1 MKIGFLFSGQGAQYS
16 NMGLD
21 LYESDS
27 IYRETVEQASA
38 LTGMDLGTIYRNE
51 NNELAQTVYVQPA
64 IVTMSLGITRM
75 LKRDLPQLDVRGMVG
90 LSLGEYS
97 ALIAADSLDFE
108 NGMRV
113 LKDRAMYM
121 QSDAEKTDGA
131 MAAVMKT
138 DIDVI
143 ENICKKA
150 SNETEVVCPANYNSP
165 KQVVIGG
172 NKAAVVRAIK
182 LFHEQE
188 IKNVIPLKVSGAFH
202 TPLFKK
208 ASSLMGKR
216 LANVQF
222 EKTTVPVISNTT
234 AQPFAPE
241 KTKEILTRQLT
252 SPTHFHQCV
261 DYMIN
266 NLGINTVVEIGPG
279 QTLSKFT
286 KQIDKKIERYHIDNQ
301 SNYQK
306 FIEASRG

>member
-16 NMGLD
+16 KMGLD
-21 LYESDS
+21 LYEADQV
-27 IYRETVEQASA
+27 YRKAIDQAST
-38 LTGMDLGTIYRNE
+38 LTGMDLNAIYRNE

-64 IVTMSLGITRM
+64 IVAMSLGITRM
-75 LKRDLPQLDVRGMVG
+75 LKRDVPNLDIRGMVG

-97 ALIAADSLDFE
+97 ALIAANSLSFE
-108 NGMRV
+108 KGMQV

-121 QSDAEKTDGA
+121 QNDAEETDGA
-131 MAAVMKT
+131 MAAVMRT
-138 DIDVI
+138 NIDTI
-143 ENICKKA
+143 ENVCQKA
-150 SNETEVVCPANYNSP
+150 SNDTEVVCPANYNSP

-172 NKAAVVRAIK
+172 NKAAVDRAIE

-208 ASSLMGKR
+208 ASTLMEKR

-222 EKTTVPVISNTT
+222 EKTTVPVVSNTT
-234 AQPFAPE
+234 AQLFEAE
-241 KTKEILTRQLT
+241 ETRAILTRQLV

-266 NLGINTVVEIGPG
+266 NLDIDTVVEIGPG

-286 KQIDKKIERYHIDNQ
+286 KQIDKTIERYHIDNQ